1 MKKKN
6 PHVMLRESDIRRIKH
21 ECTEEAANFAI
32 ILLLSV
38 MHDKHGYG
46 KKRLTRILEQTDWLA
61 DSISKGYVKLEELRH
76 MIEDECGIVIFNR
89 KVDAL

>member
-6 PHVMLRESDIRRIKH
+6 PHVMLRESDIRRIKR
-21 ECTEEAANFAI
+21 ECTEEATNYAI

-46 KKRLTRILEQTDWLA
+46 KERLARVLDQLDSLA
-61 DSISKGYVKLEELRH
+61 DSVSKGYVKLADLRY

-89 KVDAL
+89 KVDD